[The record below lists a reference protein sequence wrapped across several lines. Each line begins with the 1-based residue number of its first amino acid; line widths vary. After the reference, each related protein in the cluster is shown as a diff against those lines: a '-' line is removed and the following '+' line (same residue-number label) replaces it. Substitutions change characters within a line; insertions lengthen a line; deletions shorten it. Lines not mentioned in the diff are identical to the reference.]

1 MTDWRIT
8 VTKTDGVTA
17 EYTITPRTVVAFE
30 RHFKVGLAA
39 AFTNDQKMEHL
50 YWLAWDAERIAG
62 NVVPLFDKWLESIAS
77 VDLAVENVPLDET
90 A

>member
-1 MTDWRIT
+1 MTAWRIT
-8 VTKTDGVTA
+8 VTKTDGTQT
-17 EYTITPRTVVAFE
+17 EYQITPRTVVAFE
-30 RHFKVGLAA
+30 RFFKVGLAA

-50 YWLAWDAERIAG
+50 YWLAWDAERVAG

-77 VDLAVENVPLDET
+77 VDMAVDNNPLDET

>member
-1 MTDWRIT
+1 MTAWRIA
-8 VTKTDGVTA
+8 VVKTDGTTT
-17 EYTITPRTVVAFE
+17 EYQITPRTVVAFE
-30 RHFKVGLAA
+30 RFFKVGLAA

-62 NVVPLFDKWLESIAS
+62 SVVPLFDKWLETVVS
-77 VDLAVENVPLDET
+77 VEMAADVNPLDGT